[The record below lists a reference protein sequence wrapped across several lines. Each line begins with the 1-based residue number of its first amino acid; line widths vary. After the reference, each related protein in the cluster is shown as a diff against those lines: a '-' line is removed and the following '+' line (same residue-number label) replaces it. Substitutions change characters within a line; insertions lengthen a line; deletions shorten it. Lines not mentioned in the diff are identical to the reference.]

1 MGPLTG
7 PYLEIMSAPH
17 GTERSRPRPVAFL
30 DLPRGHGT
38 AIGVV
43 AVALASASL
52 VSLRQSPWLAV
63 VTVALAP
70 VLAAVAVIDLRTHR
84 IPNALTLT
92 AAAVA
97 VLVLGAASVAT
108 ADGGALLR
116 AVGATAVIGF
126 LYWLLARFTGLGF
139 GDVKLT
145 AVLAFGAGWADWRT
159 VVAFVLLSHLL
170 AAPVAI
176 WFEVRRRRRAVPM
189 GPAFVVGLYLALALT
204 R

>member
-1 MGPLTG
+1 MRTRH
-7 PYLEIMSAPH
+7 EV
-17 GTERSRPRPVAFL
+17 ERSRPRPVVFL
-30 DLPRGHGT
+30 GLLRGHGT
-38 AIGVV
+38 AIAIV
-43 AVALASASL
+43 AVTLASASL
-52 VSLRQSPWLAV
+52 IALQQSPWLAV
-63 VTVALAP
+63 VAVALAP

-116 AVGATAVIGF
+116 AAAAVAVVGAF
-126 LYWLLARFTGLGF
+126 YWLLARFAGLGF

-145 AVLAFGAGWADWRT
+145 AVLVFVAGWSDWRT

-176 WFEVRRRRRAVPM
+176 WLEVRRRRRAVPM
-189 GPAFVVGLYLALALT
+189 GPAFVVGLYVALALT
-204 R
+204 G